1 MLSKLISEV
10 GIYKRNQKVRIQEN
24 NNSTEK
30 AIKKTRK
37 KENKNLTKKKR
48 KKVSFLSLS
57 CQVLV
62 FFLFVS
68 FSCFLTFL
76 FSFINSNLRAF
87 I

>member
-37 KENKNLTKKKR
+37 KENKNSTKKKR
-48 KKVSFLSLS
+48 KK
-57 CQVLV
+57 
-62 FFLFVS
+62 FLFYH
-68 FSCFLTFL
+68 FLVEIL
-76 FSFINSNLRAF
+76 FSFFLSWSILF
-87 I
+87 L